1 MSDLSY
7 NRYSRLSDSME
18 RDLMQKALSEGESVQ
33 AATLARKMLAALIK
47 GVIAVKN
54 YIVEVTRALDEAR
67 SKDAHFSGSQW

>member
-1 MSDLSY
+1 
-7 NRYSRLSDSME
+7 
-18 RDLMQKALSEGESVQ
+18 
-33 AATLARKMLAALIK
+33 MLAALIK